1 MVRIP
6 RLPNLKGE
14 LFSSTFT
21 FGVTAVIRLGSSLIL
36 TRLLNPEVYGVFTI
50 LLSFLFMVELMSDVG
65 STALL
70 IRHPRGDEVK
80 FVHTVWTIR
89 LIRCALNFCL
99 IFLGAPIIATI
110 YHAQVL
116 TNAFRLFSFWFLI
129 TGAESMSFIL
139 AQRHRRARI
148 SNYAEMI
155 SSAVMTV
162 FVICVAAILKNEY
175 ALIYGALLQR
185 ALLTIGSYFF
195 YRNIG
200 VGFALDREALV
211 DQFKL
216 ARFVMPSSLLTIV
229 LSQYD
234 KLVLLRLFDLTLLGI
249 YGIAGNMLAPVT
261 GVISHNARVVLYA
274 RCADYFRTNR
284 ATARLRYYGEN
295 RRLFAVGVALP
306 ALIAGFSQSIVA
318 ILYDPRYTMAGPIL
332 MILGLGAMIA
342 AFQNASENLLVAS
355 GRNHIVLLANVIRL
369 ASVIPATFI
378 GYYLFGFYGFLWFNL
393 AATIPLLGYFYREQ
407 NRLGLLD
414 LRSELKLLG
423 AAVLLFLAC
432 LAASHL
438 LLALTPSGW
447 LHLGLK
453 RHFS

>member
-1 MVRIP
+1 MRFP
-6 RLPNLKGE
+6 LRLPNLKGE

-21 FGVTAVIRLGSSLIL
+21 FGVTALIRLVSSLIL
-36 TRLLNPEVYGVFTI
+36 TRLLNPEAYGVFTI

-89 LIRCALNFCL
+89 LLRCAFNFCL
-99 IFLGAPIIATI
+99 IFLGAPVIAAI
-110 YHAQVL
+110 YHAPVL
-116 TNAFRLFSFWFLI
+116 TSAFRLFSFWFLI

-148 SNYAEMI
+148 GNYAEMI

-162 FVICVAAILKNEY
+162 FVIGIAAILKNAY
-175 ALIYGALLQR
+175 ALIYGSLLQR

-200 VGFALDREALV
+200 VGFAFDREAVV
-211 DQFKL
+211 DQFKF

-234 KLVLLRLFDLTLLGI
+234 KVVLLRLFDLSLLGI
-249 YGIAGNMLAPVT
+249 YGIAGNMLAPIT

-274 RCADYFRTNR
+274 RCADYFRTDR
-284 ATARLRYYGEN
+284 ATARSRYYGEN
-295 RRLFAVGVALP
+295 RRLFAVGVTLP
-306 ALIAGFSQSIVA
+306 AMLAGFSQSIVA
-318 ILYDPRYTMAGPIL
+318 VLYDPRYMMAGTIL
-332 MILGLGAMIA
+332 MILSLGGIILAL
-342 AFQNASENLLVAS
+342 QNASENLLVAS
-355 GRNHIVLLANVIRL
+355 GRNHIVLYANVIRL
-369 ASVIPATFI
+369 VSAIPATFL

-393 AATIPLLGYFYREQ
+393 AATLPLLIYLYREQ
-407 NRLGLLD
+407 NRLDLLD
-414 LRSELKLLG
+414 MKSELRLLG
-423 AAVLLFLAC
+423 AAALVFLGCWGAGHFF
-432 LAASHL
+432 LSFI
-438 LLALTPSGW
+438 PSGW